1 MLSRFSLANRKE
13 GLLILMPVGVPK
25 IAFELTDLVV
35 VHRHGPEV
43 VKQAI
48 FCIEERVGRSRLF
61 QRCEHSLQQLLIEDR
76 ALEHIG
82 RNAVVYEGS
91 IGFSIRKLLA
101 ENILIDNERN
111 ETDATQTG
119 EIGASS
125 CTHIDLEEIVFA
137 GARIVFD
144 VEVSISLILRSLQE
158 FASVLDD
165 GGLTFAQN
173 AKWVTKRGG
182 AVILKGS
189 DAARYRNQVSF
200 CIAEG
205 VENAQRFVATGDEVL
220 NQEIAIV
227 VRGAHV
233 LPHLCKLC
241 GRFDFVSFSFVGNIR
256 ILELRG
262 VGGLCYTGV
271 RKSIER
277 KRFRAFAACAEIP
290 GLGCG
295 MESSSQSS

>member
-1 MLSRFSLANRKE
+1 MLSRFSLSDRKE

-35 VHRHGPEV
+35 AHRHGPEV

-61 QRCEHSLQQLLIEDR
+61 QRCEHSLQQLLIGDR

-125 CTHIDLEEIVFA
+125 CTHIGLEEIVFA
-137 GARIVFD
+137 GACIVFD
-144 VEVSISLILRSLQE
+144 VEVPISLILRSLQE
-158 FASVLDD
+158 FAGALDD

-173 AKWVTKRGG
+173 AERVTKRGG
-182 AVILKGS
+182 TVILKSS
-189 DAARYRNQVSF
+189 DAA
-200 CIAEG
+200 
-205 VENAQRFVATGDEVL
+205 
-220 NQEIAIV
+220 
-227 VRGAHV
+227 
-233 LPHLCKLC
+233 
-241 GRFDFVSFSFVGNIR
+241 
-256 ILELRG
+256 
-262 VGGLCYTGV
+262 
-271 RKSIER
+271 
-277 KRFRAFAACAEIP
+277 
-290 GLGCG
+290 
-295 MESSSQSS
+295 